1 MFQAVARCL
10 TAAVITRR
18 MTGASTSNF
27 ANLGKWKKTQKELG
41 EGKKAFQ
48 TRSPFHKNWK
58 LSILKEIVLSYCGI

>member
-41 EGKKAFQ
+41 EGKKRFQ
-48 TRSPFHKNWK
+48 TRGPFHKTFFMLWH
-58 LSILKEIVLSYCGI
+58 

>member
-41 EGKKAFQ
+41 EGKKAQ
-48 TRSPFHKNWK
+48 A
-58 LSILKEIVLSYCGI
+58 E